1 LSQPPQRSQPAFNAT
16 PVVLA
21 LIAINAAIH
30 AVRLA
35 LPAEWSMIAGTLGG
49 FSPPWFLA
57 AVVGEGAPYSAILL
71 LSPLTYAF
79 LHADLLHL
87 TLNMAFLLAFGTP
100 MERRLGRGWFLGLYI
115 ACALFAAGTS
125 VALYLYSHE
134 QTIMVGASG
143 AISGLFGAVLRLTT
157 RRVWL
162 VIAVFIASNV
172 ILGYTGIPGTGEV
185 RSIAWEAHIGGF
197 LAGLILF
204 PLFDG
209 LRAGGGRLGR
219 GNS

>member
-1 LSQPPQRSQPAFNAT
+1 LSQTSQPVFNAT
-16 PVVLA
+16 PTVLA
-21 LIAINAAIH
+21 LIAINVAIH
-30 AVRLA
+30 LIRMA
-35 LPAEWSMIAGTLGG
+35 LPAEWSMMASTLGG

-57 AVVGEGAPYSAILL
+57 AVLGEGAPYTVILL

-79 LHADLLHL
+79 LHADLLHI

-115 ACALFAAGTS
+115 ACALFAAGAS
-125 VALYLYSHE
+125 VALFVYSSE

-157 RRVWL
+157 RRAWL

-172 ILGYTGIPGTGEV
+172 ALGYTGIPGTGEI

-197 LAGLILF
+197 LAGFILF
-204 PLFDG
+204 PLFDFLHNRG
-209 LRAGGGRLGR
+209 GQFGGGR
-219 GNS
+219 S

>member
-1 LSQPPQRSQPAFNAT
+1 LPQNKQPVFNAT
-16 PVVLA
+16 PMVLA
-21 LIAINAAIH
+21 LIALNAGVH
-30 AVRLA
+30 AVRLV
-35 LPAEWSMIAGTLGG
+35 LPEQWSMIAATLGA

-57 AVVGEGAPYSAILL
+57 AVMGQDSPYTLILL

-87 TLNMAFLLAFGTP
+87 VLNMAFLLAFGTAI
-100 MERRLGRGWFLGLYI
+100 ERRLGRGRFIGFYGV
-115 ACALFAAGTS
+115 CALCAAGAS
-125 VALYLYSHE
+125 IALFFYSHE

-157 RRVWL
+157 NRALL
-162 VIAVFIASNV
+162 VIAVFIGSNI

-197 LAGLILF
+197 LAGYILF

-209 LRAGGGRLGR
+209 LNRPR
-219 GNS
+219 GPFGKVHS

>member
-1 LSQPPQRSQPAFNAT
+1 MSQTTQPVFNAT

-21 LIAINAAIH
+21 LIAINAGIH
-30 AVRLA
+30 ALRLL
-35 LPAEWSMIAGTLGG
+35 LPEQWSMIAGTLGA

-57 AVVGEGAPYSAILL
+57 ALMGEGAPYTIPLL
-71 LSPLTYAF
+71 LSPVSYAF
-79 LHADLLHL
+79 LHGNLLHL
-87 TLNMAFLLAFGTP
+87 ALNMAFLLAFGTP
-100 MERRLGRGWFLGLYI
+100 MERRLGRGRFLGLYFI
-115 ACALFAAGTS
+115 CALCGAGAS
-125 VALYLYSHE
+125 MALFSYTHE

-157 RRVWL
+157 NRAWL
-162 VIAVFIASNV
+162 AIAVFIGSNV

-197 LAGLILF
+197 LAGFILF

-209 LRAGGGRLGR
+209 LRGRGGRLGR

>member
-1 LSQPPQRSQPAFNAT
+1 MSQTSQPVFNAT

-21 LIAINAAIH
+21 LIAINAGVH
-30 AVRLA
+30 AVRLV
-35 LPAEWSMIAGTLGG
+35 LPEQWSMIAGTLGG

-57 AVVGEGAPYSAILL
+57 AVMGEGAPYTLILL
-71 LSPLTYAF
+71 ASPLTYAF

-87 TLNMAFLLAFGTP
+87 ALNMAFLLAFGTP
-100 MERRLGRGWFLGLYI
+100 MERRLGRGRFLGLYF
-115 ACALFAAGTS
+115 ACALCGAGAS
-125 VALYLYSHE
+125 LALFSYSHE

-157 RRVWL
+157 RRALL
-162 VIAVFIASNV
+162 VIAIFIGSNV
-172 ILGYTGIPGTGEV
+172 VLGYTGVPGTGEV

-197 LAGLILF
+197 LAGFVLF
-204 PLFDG
+204 PLLDG
-209 LRAGGGRLGR
+209 LNRHGRRFGR